1 MANLER
7 TDVGG
12 VTVLKLKGSL
22 NQTELADVE
31 KSFHEATHRD
41 GAAIVIDLS
50 NVDFLTTPATSA
62 AIFRSATD
70 RLFIQHP
77 QSGCTYLIRSGP
89 RILAACSIRPAT
101 KSGDSITLVLM
112 SITPRPMLI
121 SGRSS
126 LK

>member
-50 NVDFLTTPATSA
+50 NVDFLTTPAISMFLDA
-62 AIFRSATD
+62 ARALKDTGGKIVATGPQPRVGEVLQ
-70 RLFIQHP
+70 RLRLEKLLP
-77 QSGCTYLIRSGP
+77 VAATVEEGVKKVKG
-89 RILAACSIRPAT
+89 LA
-101 KSGDSITLVLM
+101 
-112 SITPRPMLI
+112 
-121 SGRSS
+121 
-126 LK
+126 